1 MLPSGA
7 MEDGSGDALRHYHE
21 ATKHS
26 YESVRMTPHFLDWD
40 NQPLAFKLYKDVEQ
54 VALPDVS
61 VSADG
66 NTPGLGISELARLLF
81 YSAGVTKKRR
91 FAGGEM
97 VFRAAACTGAL
108 YHIEVYVIA
117 GSLDGLDAGVYHYGP
132 KDSVLSRL
140 RDGDW
145 RRALVAATGD
155 EPELSEAPAALV
167 LTSTFWRNA
176 WKYRARAYRHS
187 FWDSGTMFANLE
199 AIAAKLDV
207 RAHLVLGFADE
218 EVNRLIDVDSNQEA
232 AVAIVAI
239 GALGS
244 HAEDGERGIPAA
256 PGVARRLELDTVP
269 LSRMEVD
276 YPPIREAHRSS
287 SLPSGDAAR
296 TWRGLHLSSRA
307 SVSPPGD
314 VEAVIRRRG
323 SSRRFERCSVEKNT
337 AMHVIG
343 STLPAVDSDVP
354 PLGDVYVIVN
364 DVEGISSGSYFYPRD
379 GAERGRLQLL
389 ESGEFRDQARHLDLE
404 QDLAGDASVN
414 VYVLASLDAMMPRY
428 GDRGYRAAQLEGGVL
443 GGRMYLA
450 SYAQGLGATGLTFF
464 DDAVTD
470 FFSPHARG
478 KAVMFL
484 LAFGVPA
491 KRKVLFQH

>member
-1 MLPSGA
+1 ML
-7 MEDGSGDALRHYHE
+7 
-21 ATKHS
+21 
-26 YESVRMTPHFLDWD
+26 
-40 NQPLAFKLYKDVEQ
+40 
-54 VALPDVS
+54 
-61 VSADG
+61 
-66 NTPGLGISELARLLF
+66 
-81 YSAGVTKKRR
+81 
-91 FAGGEM
+91 
-97 VFRAAACTGAL
+97 FRAAACTGAL
-108 YHIEVYVIA
+108 YHIEIYVIA

-176 WKYRARAYRHS
+176 WKYRARAYRHA

-199 AIAAKLDV
+199 AIAAKLDL
-207 RAHLVLGFADE
+207 RAHLVLGFADDE
-218 EVNRLIDVDSNQEA
+218 LNHLIDVDGDKEA
-232 AVAIVAI
+232 AVAIVA
-239 GALGS
+239 LGI
-244 HAEDGERGIPAA
+244 HAQNDAEREIRAA

-296 TWRGLHLSSRA
+296 TWRGVHVSSRA
-307 SVSPPGD
+307 SVSSPTD

-323 SSRRFERCSVEKNT
+323 SSRRFERCSIEKT
-337 AMHVIG
+337 AAMQVLG
-343 STLPAVDSDVP
+343 STLPAIDSDVP
-354 PLGDVYVIVN
+354 PLGDVNVIVN
-364 DVEGISSGSYFYPRD
+364 DVDGIPSGSYFYPRD
-379 GAERGRLQLL
+379 GAERGVLQLL
-389 ESGEFRDQARHLDLE
+389 EGGQFRDEARYLDLE

-414 VYVLASLDAMMPRY
+414 VYVLVSLDSVVARY

-450 SYAQGLGATGLTFF
+450 SYARGLGATGLTFF
-464 DDAVTD
+464 DGAVTE

-491 KRKVLFQH
+491 KRQVLFQH